1 MSAFTKIAGFV
12 AGVSAV
18 AVVSV
23 AVAQGVPPNPHIS
36 NPALGA
42 GQQAKTKLR
51 DGRIV
56 YTPMG
61 ETGVLAPDDGVLQ
74 SYASIQREPVVAA
87 AEPAPAPAAAEPAA
101 TPAPAEPV
109 AQAPVTQPDTNTAS
123 SMGAP
128 AAEPQKVA
136 KADRN

>member
-18 AVVSV
+18 AAVSV
-23 AVAQGVPPNPHIS
+23 AVAQGVPPNPLIS
-36 NPALGA
+36 DSALGA
-42 GQQAKTKLR
+42 GQQAKTHLR
-51 DGRIV
+51 DGTIV

-61 ETGVLAPDDGVLQ
+61 ETGVLADVNVLQ
-74 SYASIQREPVVAA
+74 SYARIQREPAVAA
-87 AEPAPAPAAAEPAA
+87 AEPAPAQAPAQPAAA
-101 TPAPAEPV
+101 APAEPV
-109 AQAPVTQPDTNTAS
+109 AQAPAPAPETNTAS

-128 AAEPQKVA
+128 SPEPQQVA